1 MRRLLQRR
9 GFWVALAAAGVAVG
23 ISGESVRGYLAQ
35 RREIRRLETRLDEA
49 RRRASEQESRVARST
64 SDAYIETSA
73 RRELGL
79 LRPGEIEFRFV
90 AADDVEPAQEK

>member
-1 MRRLLQRR
+1 MGRLLRRR
-9 GFWVALAAAGVAVG
+9 GFWIGLAAAGGVVA

-35 RREIRRLETRLDEA
+35 RREIRRLEGQLAEA
-49 RRRASEQESRVARST
+49 RRRATEQDSRLVRSA